1 MSRAPRASQR
11 GSAMLLTL
19 VIIAA
24 LLAGGAVLVG
34 MQLSSNRATDIT
46 RSGLTALHCAEG
58 GLAAARPVVAANY
71 IDWVTWLPA
80 GSGEP
85 TWLQAPSPTAI
96 DHDLD
101 NDGLDD
107 FVITLKDNDDE
118 LPPAPNNTTVDSD
131 LRVFIVST
139 CIKFPDTPKQ
149 ISDQQVPLV
158 TFMLLLVLY
167 ALVTFER
174 ADL

>member
-1 MSRAPRASQR
+1 
-11 GSAMLLTL
+11 MLLTL

-24 LLAGGAVLVG
+24 LLAGGVVLVS
-34 MQLSSNRATDIT
+34 MQLSSNRATDVT

-58 GLAAARPVVAANY
+58 GLAAARPVVAGNY
-71 IDWVTWLPA
+71 IDWKNWLAP

-85 TWLQAPSPTAI
+85 TWLGLI

-101 NDGLDD
+101 DDGSDD

-118 LPPAPNNTTVDSD
+118 QSPAPNDNTLDSD

-139 CIKFPDTPKQ
+139 CTKFPDTPKQ
-149 ISDQQVPLV
+149 ISELV
-158 TFMLLLVLY
+158 TFSGGGQAY
-167 ALVTFER
+167 DNQKNGAGGNNNKQ
-174 ADL
+174 